1 MGSRGRQLNR
11 NSCPSTYSQG
21 QFGPCYLHK
30 HVVIMSASCFV
41 PSFYPWKWRVGG
53 EQGASDEHA
62 ALAAWLRMWEGRGGW
77 IHAQW
82 ALAVYQ
88 LPRMSHH
95 ISIGCWKGTEISHW
109 AEPWYLSEETSQN
122 QPEVKK
128 QAHSAILSSSLVSP
142 YRQMKKL
149 RTRVND
155 SQDLTASLL

>member
-62 ALAAWLRMWEGRGGW
+62 ALAAWLRMWEGRGDEFMPSE
-77 IHAQW
+77 H
-82 ALAVYQ
+82 LLSTSYQ
-88 LPRMSHH
+88 ECPHH

-109 AEPWYLSEETSQN
+109 AEPWYLSEETGQN

-128 QAHSAILSSSLVSP
+128 QAHSAILSSSLLSP
-142 YRQMKKL
+142 YLQTKKL
-149 RTRVND
+149 RIRVND

>member
-21 QFGPCYLHK
+21 PFGPCYPHK
-30 HVVIMSASCFV
+30 QVVIMSASCFV

-88 LPRMSHH
+88 LPRMS
-95 ISIGCWKGTEISHW
+95 TSHQHW
-109 AEPWYLSEETSQN
+109 LLERDRNKPLSRAMVFLRRNESEPARS
-122 QPEVKK
+122 KK
-128 QAHSAILSSSLVSP
+128 QAHSAILSSSLLSP
-142 YRQMKKL
+142 YLQTKKL
-149 RTRVND
+149 RIRVND